1 MLDSG
6 RGVPHKD
13 PEQAA
18 DLILQALD
26 MRNQFTYQQMTQ
38 NSRAWSP
45 EFRRA
50 LQKKLHDAG
59 VYSGKIDGELRD
71 TTIAAINAYINRKR

>member
-1 MLDSG
+1 VA
-6 RGVPHKD
+6 RKD

-26 MRNQFTYQQMTQ
+26 MRNEFSYRQMKE

-50 LQKKLHDAG
+50 LQKKLRDAG
-59 VYSGKIDGELRD
+59 VYSGRIDGELRD
-71 TTIAAINAYINRKR
+71 TSIAAIDAYKNRRR